1 MQVEIVDYKYRE
13 KKYFIKLFYFIL
25 DSNPEIDIDDASQDD
40 KLAYNEEFFD
50 EANLTINYE
59 SGENFR
65 IVKLDNPIYYD
76 LKEESLDG
84 EIVEEHLLERED
96 EEDEIEDALETQ
108 LEEFLIPHTSKVQL
122 PETRTIKRKLATFQH
137 SSINKK
143 QKIDTITESVISK
156 FKYLNFCRRC
166 PSRSH
171 LASFFRQYKIS
182 TSLLKFIFLVKYG
195 SLFSQFFYIRCE
207 K

>member
-1 MQVEIVDYKYRE
+1 MY

-65 IVKLDNPIYYD
+65 IVKLQNPIYYD
-76 LKEESLDG
+76 LKDDSLDG

-96 EEDEIEDALETQ
+96 EEDEEEIEEALESQ
-108 LEEFLIPHTSKVQL
+108 LEEFLIPHTSKLQL
-122 PETRTIKRKLATFQH
+122 PVTRTIKRKHATFQH

-143 QKIDTITESVISK
+143 QKIDTTKVPVISK
-156 FKYLNFCRRC
+156 FKYLNYCRRC

-171 LASFFRQYKIS
+171 LASCIFIPTIQNFYFSIKIYFPGEIRFFVLS
-182 TSLLKFIFLVKYG
+182 VFLHSL
-195 SLFSQFFYIRCE
+195 
-207 K
+207 